1 MFIILPFTAP
11 YAYAVSRHDSIDKL
25 LWRHTRKNL
34 KKMEINYNY
43 IAINRPFFFFFFE
56 WGGWGGGST
65 NICTSFD
72 TTT

>member
-43 IAINRPFFFFFFE
+43 IAKIGRAHV
-56 WGGWGGGST
+56 
-65 NICTSFD
+65 
-72 TTT
+72 